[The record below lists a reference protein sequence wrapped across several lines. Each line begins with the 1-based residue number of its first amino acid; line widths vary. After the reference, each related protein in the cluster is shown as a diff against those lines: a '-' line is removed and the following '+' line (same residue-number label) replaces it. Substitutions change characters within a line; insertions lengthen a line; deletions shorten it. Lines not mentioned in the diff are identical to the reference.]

1 MKESVNI
8 TNLERKVKRMKRY
21 DGYEQAEAFTGNFE
35 RLEPGGY
42 ICQILDVKA
51 EEKDYGTLL
60 RVAFDIA
67 EGDNKGYFRR
77 LFDKRK
83 ESYDNPK
90 WPNGGMYY
98 QTVKSDDLR
107 FFKGFITAIEESN
120 SGYKWNWDE
129 NTLKGK
135 VFGGIF
141 GEEEYEGN
149 DGSVKTAI
157 KCRWVRSADTVR
169 SGDFDIPEKKT
180 LSNLSARSSAN
191 SSAVNNFYESLSSG
205 ANEDDDDLP
214 F

>member
-67 EGDNKGYFRR
+67 EGDNKGYFRQ

-141 GEEEYEGN
+141 GEEEYENNNGEI
-149 DGSVKTAI
+149 KAAI
-157 KCRWVRSADTVR
+157 KCRWVRSADKVR
-169 SGDFDIPEKKT
+169 SGDFEIPEKKALNNHSQPNNTNMSAANDFYNT
-180 LSNLSARSSAN
+180 LA
-191 SSAVNNFYESLSSG
+191 EG
-205 ANEDDDDLP
+205 ADDGDLP